1 MSTKRGFAILRI
13 VFGIVWLIDAYFKW
27 QPKFSTD
34 FISYVSGGLD
44 GQPAWVQGWIHF
56 WLQIIGVNPHFFAL
70 IIAIL
75 ETLLALG
82 LIFGFLT
89 RYAIFGGII
98 LSLAI
103 WSTAESFGGPYKAGS
118 TDIGSAIIYVL
129 VFVALLLGRSWE
141 TFSLDGKIQKS
152 FRRNTEKEIGR
163 AHV

>member
-1 MSTKRGFAILRI
+1 M
-13 VFGIVWLIDAYFKW
+13 
-27 QPKFSTD
+27 
-34 FISYVSGGLD
+34 SGGLD
-44 GQPAWVQGWIHF
+44 GQPAWVQSWIHF
-56 WLQIIGVNPHFFAL
+56 WLQIIGINPHFFAL

-118 TDIGSAIIYVL
+118 TDIGAAIIYVL

-141 TFSLDGKIQKS
+141 TFSWDTQLLKIRKH
-152 FRRNTEKEIGR
+152 N
-163 AHV
+163 HN